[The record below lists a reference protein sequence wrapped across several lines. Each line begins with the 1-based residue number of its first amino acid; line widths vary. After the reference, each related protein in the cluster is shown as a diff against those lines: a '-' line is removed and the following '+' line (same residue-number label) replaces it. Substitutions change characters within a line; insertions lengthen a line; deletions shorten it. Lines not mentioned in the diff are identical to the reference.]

1 MTDLN
6 YMRDCEAR
14 EWTRRFNQKKQDV
27 GAYEARQWWL
37 DTIADIEK
45 KRGKSA
51 ADDLRNRMNRIR
63 HGHTDP
69 QGANISR

>member
-6 YMRDCEAR
+6 HMRDCEAR
-14 EWTRRFNQKKQDV
+14 EWLRRYRDKVNALGHYD
-27 GAYEARQWWL
+27 ARQWWR

-51 ADDLRNRMNRIR
+51 ADDLKDRMNRIR
-63 HGHTDP
+63 DGHTDS
-69 QGANISR
+69 QGENLG